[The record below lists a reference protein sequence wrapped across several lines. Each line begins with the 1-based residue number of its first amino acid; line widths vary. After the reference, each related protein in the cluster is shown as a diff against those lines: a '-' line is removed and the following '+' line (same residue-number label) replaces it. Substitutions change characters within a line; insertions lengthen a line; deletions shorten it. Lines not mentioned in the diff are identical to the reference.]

1 MLPKSLKAL
10 FSSFSVSD
18 KRNKY
23 LYFVLFCCRIGYSM
37 IADAEAKGLIKPGE
51 VCFLKKMEAI
61 SQILH
66 LLVFE
71 IFNF

>member
-1 MLPKSLKAL
+1 
-10 FSSFSVSD
+10 
-18 KRNKY
+18 
-23 LYFVLFCCRIGYSM
+23 M